1 MTVDPQLMELIE
13 TFGPIFLAAVGSVL
27 SVVFG
32 AFMWIGAYVWRQH
45 KRRMELMARS
55 LGDLAKGIKAADDAN
70 RDEHGKVWSAIQGL
84 RAELQLANRNTEGV
98 KAGLLK
104 AEGALDNH
112 RATLYEHIQQLVRMD
127 SKFEAVFR
135 FLDAPRRATD

>member
-1 MTVDPQLMELIE
+1 
-13 TFGPIFLAAVGSVL
+13 
-27 SVVFG
+27 
-32 AFMWIGAYVWRQH
+32 
-45 KRRMELMARS
+45 
-55 LGDLAKGIKAADDAN
+55 
-70 RDEHGKVWSAIQGL
+70 
-84 RAELQLANRNTEGV
+84 V